1 MNAKTIKLGWEEWLS
16 LPDLKL
22 PAIKAKID
30 TGARTSALHA
40 TRIEPFGSDKKPK
53 VRFTVHPIPGN
64 YDLAIAC
71 TAPVKDR
78 REVTSSNGETE
89 LRFVI
94 ETHLQFGTQRWPIE
108 VTLTDRDGMAYH
120 MLLGRMALVD
130 RCVVVPGESHQ
141 QPELTY
147 DAYAPKTPKSASPTP
162 LRIALL
168 TAKPNTPSA
177 HTLID
182 EAELRGHKIEPLDPA
197 SVTII
202 TSTTDPQVHVAGR
215 TLPHFDAVIPRMPVT
230 SYNAALLRQ
239 FELLGSYTVNAPDGL
254 TAAHDPLRVQQTLAR
269 NHIAIAER
277 TFPAINPHD
286 LPHDAIEVLVIGK
299 KLTVT
304 TRSGKRA
311 LKLTKEERKTA
322 LRAARV
328 FKLDFAE
335 LSLRR
340 TDDGLQVLTLTSRP
354 NLHRVEAMTGK
365 NPTGA
370 LFDLIEKKSRPRP
383 KSRRKK
389 P

>member
-1 MNAKTIKLGWEEWLS
+1 MNTKTIKLGWEEWLS

-40 TRIEPFGSDKKPK
+40 TGIEPFWADDAAK
-53 VRFTVHPIPGN
+53 VRFTVHPVPGN
-64 YDLAIAC
+64 YDIAVPC
-71 TAPVKDR
+71 TAAIKDR

-94 ETHLQFGTQRWPIE
+94 ETSVKFGKSSWPIE
-108 VTLTDRDGMAYH
+108 VTLTDRSGMAYH

-141 QPELTY
+141 QPDLSY
-147 DAYAPKTPKSASPTP
+147 DIYTAKTPPTVSKQP
-162 LRIALL
+162 LRVALL
-168 TAKPNTPSA
+168 TAKPSTPSS

-182 EAELRGHKIEPLDPA
+182 EAELRGHTIDTLDPA
-197 SVTII
+197 KLTIT
-202 TSTTDPQVHVAGR
+202 TSATDPQLHVGDR
-215 TLPHFDAVIPRMPVT
+215 PLPRYDAVIPRMPVT

-239 FELLGSYTVNAPDGL
+239 FEALGAYTINAPDGL
-254 TAAHDPLRVQQTLAR
+254 MAAHDPLRVQQTLAR
-269 NHIAIAER
+269 NHIAILER

-286 LPHDAIEVLVIGK
+286 LPSDAIEVLVTGK

-304 TRSGKRA
+304 TRDGKRA
-311 LKLTKEERKTA
+311 LKLTRDERKTA
-322 LRAARV
+322 HRAARV

-340 TDDGLQVLTLTSRP
+340 TNDGLQVLTLTSRP
-354 NLHRVEAMTGK
+354 NLHRIETITGK
-365 NPTGA
+365 NPAIA
-370 LFDLIEKKSRPRP
+370 LFDLIERQARPQPRSKKA
-383 KSRRKK
+383 
-389 P
+389 